1 MAQDNLSKFIGMKLT
16 LTGIAKESKAGPVL
30 ITDDNI
36 PIYIKS
42 ISSWSERFLNKQV
55 SLTGI
60 LKKEKLIPDPTIDE
74 NGAISQGAEGD
85 QLVLENAEVIR
96 YSRD

>member
-1 MAQDNLSKFIGMKLT
+1 MAQDKLVKFLGMKIT
-16 LTGIAKESKAGPVL
+16 LSGIAKESKAGPVL
-30 ITDDNI
+30 VTDDKI

-42 ISSWSERFLNKQV
+42 ISSWSDRFLNKQV
-55 SLTGI
+55 SLTGV
-60 LKKEKLIPDPTIDE
+60 LKKEK
-74 NGAISQGAEGD
+74 SQGAEGD